1 VKRRVSAVVTLQR
14 QREAGAEYKNDSL
27 EKAIY
32 PTILADPEVP
42 ESEKDL
48 SRLQDDAI
56 FLMVAGTDLPAQAL
70 AITMFHILN
79 NPKVYQ
85 KLKEEL
91 FSGIPDINTTPT
103 LEELERLPYLVSWLY
118 DTIFNCYPNSTLYL
132 ERGRQRMS
140 TTFCHRHNTTAPLGP
155 G

>member
-1 VKRRVSAVVTLQR
+1 VKRRVSAVVTHQR
-14 QREAGAEYKNDSL
+14 QREARGEYKNDSL

-48 SRLQDDAI
+48 LRLQDDAI

-103 LEELERLPYLVSWLY
+103 LEELERLPYLVSWL
-118 DTIFNCYPNSTLYL
+118 
-132 ERGRQRMS
+132 
-140 TTFCHRHNTTAPLGP
+140 
-155 G
+155 